1 MGAEKKLIKARYE
14 AHLGQSPTLPN
25 GQAIIDFPPL
35 IEKEP
40 HQLWA
45 AHFQIQGK
53 QTRNRVAQMSFS
65 IHMGC
70 IISANVVRRFILYS
84 LFPYFEVF
92 VLLAKFMG

>member
-1 MGAEKKLIKARYE
+1 MIKSRYE
-14 AHLGQSPTLPN
+14 GHLGQSPTIPD

-53 QTRNRVAQMSFS
+53 QTRNRVAKEAGAQMSFS

-70 IISANVVRRFILYS
+70 IISANVVRRLILYS
-84 LFPYFEVF
+84 LGPYFEVF
-92 VLLAKFMG
+92 VHLAKFMG